1 MSDTDFDEL
10 ERAYNH
16 ALDLEKAG
24 RLDEAARAWR
34 RVLEIDPED
43 CGGAAVRLAAMQ
55 RGKTPERASPA
66 YVMTLFDQHAEAF
79 DDILVRQLGYDVPNM
94 IARALATHAPGPY
107 PRLLDLGCGTGLC
120 AVALEA
126 ITRERVG
133 VDLSEAMIELAAE
146 RDLYDDLYIGD
157 ITGFL
162 EDDNGE
168 PDWDLVVAADVL
180 PYLGDVG
187 DLFGALSAVSTPAAS
202 SRSQPKRWIR
212 TPSPKPATSSART
225 TASRMIPSTSKRNCG
240 VPACTRSPSPT
251 SSCGTRKTSPSP
263 VTCSWRARTS
273 GAGIYEPE
281 DNAHTRGATARRS
294 PHCTFR

>member
-187 DLFGALSAVSTPAAS
+187 DLFGALSARLNAGGVVAFSTETLDQDTFPEAGYIVGPNHRFAHDPFYLEEEL
-202 SRSQPKRWIR
+202 RRAGMHTLAVADIVVRHEEDEPV
-212 TPSPKPATSSART
+212 AGHLFLAR
-225 TASRMIPSTSKRNCG
+225 K
-240 VPACTRSPSPT
+240 
-251 SSCGTRKTSPSP
+251 
-263 VTCSWRARTS
+263 
-273 GAGIYEPE
+273 
-281 DNAHTRGATARRS
+281 D
-294 PHCTFR
+294 

>member
-162 EDDNGE
+162 EDDNG
-168 PDWDLVVAADVL
+168 
-180 PYLGDVG
+180 
-187 DLFGALSAVSTPAAS
+187 
-202 SRSQPKRWIR
+202 
-212 TPSPKPATSSART
+212 
-225 TASRMIPSTSKRNCG
+225 
-240 VPACTRSPSPT
+240 
-251 SSCGTRKTSPSP
+251 
-263 VTCSWRARTS
+263 RARL
-273 GAGIYEPE
+273 GPC
-281 DNAHTRGATARRS
+281 RCRRRS
-294 PHCTFR
+294 ALPGRRRRSVRRAVGPSQRRRRRRVLNRNAGSGHLPRSRLHRRPEPPLRA